1 MRRALAWQQNA
12 WELPSSPCD
21 DPGELSLIFESLK
34 RGQGSR
40 EVIYSFRRIQRGLT
54 CSWQVFIYTFSPLL
68 TRLRFSSLL
77 SLLGEQNALASP
89 WKYIVHLRRR
99 RLTKNKLDSFSPP
112 ILNSC
117 IIYIPCLWLFNY
129 AITAVVLLHRDI
141 LKSTHKITIE
151 ISCLTLTGSSPTGS
165 WGKIEMSWT
174 IFPLSLNNVSVISV
188 ANLFFE
194 KDREKSHRV
203 IYFFSVVF
211 NWGVM
216 AGLNF
221 ICSKGAAG
229 PGEATEEIDFVPH
242 ILSCSSWLALGWHGA
257 MLGRAGVQYGL
268 MHFFISDCG
277 RWLYRCCLEAW
288 KHGSRVEHVGK
299 VRKKR
304 HLMGHKCI
312 FIMLIWTDNA
322 VCPWSA
328 FKRPR

>member
-1 MRRALAWQQNA
+1 MLQQPLFSIIGWVIFCQLWAAHLMKQRRKPMNKKLAQPSCYMLTIFLPFLYTLTFLNIPFSSPIPRRSSSSSVHSHFCPLSVSISVRRALAWQQNA

-21 DPGELSLIFESLK
+21 DPGELSLIFECLK

-68 TRLRFSSLL
+68 TRLQFSSLL

-151 ISCLTLTGSSPTGS
+151 TSFQLSQSAWHWQEALPLAAEERSKCPEPS
-165 WGKIEMSWT
+165 
-174 IFPLSLNNVSVISV
+174 FLSLLITFLSFPWLIS
-188 ANLFFE
+188 F
-194 KDREKSHRV
+194 
-203 IYFFSVVF
+203 
-211 NWGVM
+211 W
-216 AGLNF
+216 
-221 ICSKGAAG
+221 KG
-229 PGEATEEIDFVPH
+229 
-242 ILSCSSWLALGWHGA
+242 
-257 MLGRAGVQYGL
+257 
-268 MHFFISDCG
+268 
-277 RWLYRCCLEAW
+277 
-288 KHGSRVEHVGK
+288 
-299 VRKKR
+299 
-304 HLMGHKCI
+304 
-312 FIMLIWTDNA
+312 
-322 VCPWSA
+322 
-328 FKRPR
+328 